1 MARNATYSD
10 KKIRCK
16 GTTACA
22 FFFEKRVFLKKK
34 IRKSN
39 MVYFWKMFCRFRN
52 MLPLRVDCYS
62 LLINETMFDNDRKE
76 ALETIENANTFF
88 ECLRHQLYVT
98 AHNAMIL

>member
-1 MARNATYSD
+1 
-10 KKIRCK
+10 
-16 GTTACA
+16 
-22 FFFEKRVFLKKK
+22 
-34 IRKSN
+34 

-88 ECLRHQLYVT
+88 EFLRHQLYVT